1 MNLPLAY
8 DWAYGVPPASGQLRT
23 LPEDFVVDEVLG
35 FVPEGRGEHLWLS
48 VRKRGENTAWIAKQ
62 LSRIAGCSERDVGY
76 SGLKDRHAVT
86 TQWFS
91 LPAPR
96 KPVNWAALGEKT
108 AAEIVVITRHTR
120 KLRRGTHRAN
130 RFLLTVRELQGDISG
145 LQDRLERI
153 AREGVPNWFA
163 EQRFGHEGGNLDAVR
178 EWFAGGKPPHR
189 SKQGILLS
197 SARSELF
204 NAVLAKR
211 IEAGNWLRPLQG
223 EPMMLDG
230 RHSFFIAE
238 AGDDAL
244 GDRMAAGDIHTS
256 GPLWGKEGTQAE
268 GECADFEQKVI
279 ATEPLLAEGLAREGL
294 EAARR
299 PLRVIPRNMH
309 WRVDEANRLL
319 RVGFD
324 LPSGSYATAVMR
336 EIADT
341 ALAGD

>member
-1 MNLPLAY
+1 MNLPYAH
-8 DWAYGVPPASGQLRT
+8 GCPTVSGQLRT
-23 LPEDFVVDEVLG
+23 VPEDFFVDEVLG
-35 FVPEGRGEHLWLS
+35 FIPDGRGEHLWLS
-48 VRKRGENTAWIAKQ
+48 VRKRGENTAWVAKQ

-130 RFLLTVRELQGDISG
+130 RFLLTVRDLQGDLSS
-145 LQDRLERI
+145 LPVRLERI
-153 AREGVPNWFA
+153 ARDGVPNWFA

-178 EWFAGGKPPHR
+178 EWFGGGKPPHR
-189 SKQGILLS
+189 SKQGLLLS
-197 SARSELF
+197 TARSELF
-204 NAVLAKR
+204 NTVLTRR
-211 IEAGNWLRPLQG
+211 IESGNWLHSLPG

-238 AGDDAL
+238 TDDAEL
-244 GDRMAAGDIHTS
+244 AGRLVSGDVHTS
-256 GPLWGKEGTQAE
+256 GPLWGKGGTQAE
-268 GECADFEQKVI
+268 GECALFEQTAI
-279 ATEPLLAEGLAREGL
+279 ENDALLAEGLVREGL
-294 EAARR
+294 EPARR

-309 WRVDEANRLL
+309 WQLDEASGVL

-336 EIADT
+336 EIVENRDAEY
-341 ALAGD
+341 

>member
-1 MNLPLAY
+1 MNLPH
-8 DWAYGVPPASGQLRT
+8 AYGRPAITGLLRVA
-23 LPEDFVVDEVLG
+23 PEDFVVDEVLG
-35 FVPEGRGEHLWLS
+35 FVPEGRGEHLWLAI
-48 VRKRGENTAWIAKQ
+48 RKRGENTAWIAKQ

-96 KPVNWAALGEKT
+96 KPVNWTALGEKT

-130 RFLLTVRELQGDISG
+130 RFLLTVRDLRGDLAS
-145 LQDRLERI
+145 LPERLERI
-153 AREGVPNWFA
+153 ARDGVPNWFA
-163 EQRFGHEGGNLDAVR
+163 EQRFGHEGGNLAAVR
-178 EWFAGGKPPHR
+178 EWFGGGKPPHR

-204 NAVLAKR
+204 NAVLAAR
-211 IEAGNWLRPLQG
+211 IERGDWLQPLPG
-223 EPMMLDG
+223 EPLMLDG
-230 RHSFFIAE
+230 RHSFFIAQP
-238 AGDDAL
+238 GDTDLPARL
-244 GDRMAAGDIHTS
+244 ASGDIHTS

-268 GECADFEQKVI
+268 GECAAFEQGVI
-279 ATEPLLAEGLAREGL
+279 ATQPLLAEGLAREGL

-299 PLRVIPRNMH
+299 PLRVIPRKMH
-309 WRVDEANRLL
+309 WRIDEANRVL

-324 LPSGSYATAVMR
+324 LISGSYATAVMR
-336 EIADT
+336 EVVDT
-341 ALAGD
+341 PESP